1 MTPIERLA
9 RALAAAV
16 AATRLWRSLLFLLVV
31 AVSYLALTP
40 TPPASIDLGWDKLN
54 HIAAFAALTVS
65 ASLGYPASRDTLRNT
80 ILGLLVYGALIE
92 VLQLFVPG
100 RSSDWEDL
108 LADSIGIACGGIIA
122 HSALW
127 AASKLQSCCR

>member
-9 RALAAAV
+9 RVLAAGV
-16 AATRLWRSLLFLLVV
+16 GATRLWRSLLFLLVV
-31 AVSYLALTP
+31 AVSYFALAP
-40 TPPASIDLGWDKLN
+40 VPPAGIDFGWDKLN
-54 HIAAFAALTVS
+54 HIAAFAALAISTT
-65 ASLGYPASRDTLRNT
+65 LGFPASRYALRNT
-80 ILGLLVYGALIE
+80 VLGLLAYGAMIE
-92 VLQLFVPG
+92 LLQLLVPG

-127 AASKLQSCCR
+127 ASSKLQGHCR